1 MDIGLY
7 GGSVSRRKLVL
18 AGAPI
23 AAIAI
28 TLLASGAAMVLA
40 LLQGW
45 PLWGIV
51 LATLVPWAPVFSLD
65 VVWTSRQY
73 GWLALF
79 YVLVVSQGGHFLEH
93 LAQMAQIHL
102 MDRTGPGARGVF
114 GQLDVEWV
122 HFVWNTWVLAA
133 VVVLGYRFR
142 RNPWLWAVLL
152 FATWHEIE
160 HVYLLATYLDMGR
173 PGGPGLLADGGRLFG
188 GLPLTRP
195 DLHFLYNLIETIPLL
210 LAFALELRRARA
222 EDGAAGRDLRAA
234 AGR

>member
-1 MDIGLY
+1 MDIVL
-7 GGSVSRRKLVL
+7 SSAHTPRRLVML
-18 AGAPI
+18 SGVPL

-28 TLLASGAAMVLA
+28 TFLASLGASVLA

-45 PLWGIV
+45 PSWAIA
-51 LATLVPWAPVFSLD
+51 LAVLVPWLPVYSLD

-93 LAQMAQIHL
+93 VAQMVQIHL
-102 MDRTGPGARGVF
+102 MGRSGPGARGVF

-133 VVVLGYRFR
+133 VVLLVVRFR
-142 RNPWLWAVLL
+142 CNLWLWTSLL
-152 FATWHEIE
+152 FAAWHEIE
-160 HVYLLATYLDMGR
+160 HAYLLAVYLDTGR
-173 PGGPGLLADGGRLFG
+173 AGGPGLLAEGGRLFG

-210 LAFALELRRARA
+210 VAFAVEFRRARP
-222 EDGAAGRDLRAA
+222 DGRASAPSLLSGRVR
-234 AGR
+234 